1 MIKNCSK
8 INRIEIKTSELNFK
22 IPSKLIT
29 EYPSKERD
37 EARLMVIHR
46 KTGKIEHKFFKDL
59 ISYFDKEDVIIL
71 NNTKVFPAILYG
83 YKEQTK
89 AKIKVFLLRELD
101 KKNKILDVLVE
112 PARKIRIGNKIFFK
126 KKTLKHNYNLVAEV
140 IDNTTSR
147 GRILRFLSDLSY
159 PEFKTQ
165 LYSLGKTPLPKYIKR
180 EVEKKDS
187 ERYQTTYAKEEGSVV
202 APAAGLHFSNHLL
215 KRLEIKGISLAEITL
230 HIGLSAFSEIEV
242 EDLSKHK
249 MDYEKANIKNFMC
262 KIINTAIS
270 KNKRICAVGNSV
282 MRAVESSV
290 SVSRHLN
297 PFDGWTNKFIYP
309 PYNFSIANSLISNF
323 HMPKST
329 SFVMITA
336 FMGYDLT
343 MKAYQNAVKEK
354 YRFYSYGDAMLIL

>member
-1 MIKNCSK
+1 MNI
-8 INRIEIKTSELNFK
+8 K
-22 IPSKLIT
+22 IPSKLIV
-29 EYPSKERD
+29 EYPSSERD
-37 EARLMVIHR
+37 EARLMVINR
-46 KTGKIEHKFFKDL
+46 KTGKFEHKLFKDL
-59 ISYFDKEDVIIL
+59 INYFDKEDVIIL
-71 NNTKVFPAILYG
+71 NNTKVFPAVLYG

-112 PARKIRIGNKIFFK
+112 PARKIRIGNKIYFN
-126 KKTLKHNYNLVAEV
+126 KKTHKQNYNLVSEV

-159 PEFKTQ
+159 EEFKKQ
-165 LYSLGKTPLPKYIKR
+165 LNSIGKTPLPSYIKR
-180 EVEKKDS
+180 EVNKKDID
-187 ERYQTTYAKEEGSVV
+187 RYQTIYAKEEGSVV
-202 APAAGLHFSNHLL
+202 APAAGLHFSKHLL
-215 KRLEIKGISLAEITL
+215 KKLEIKGISLAEITL

-249 MDYEKANIKNFMC
+249 MDYEKALIKNNMC
-262 KIINTAIS
+262 QIINTAIS
-270 KNKRICAVGNSV
+270 KKQRICAVGNSV
-282 MRAVESSV
+282 MRTIESSI

-309 PYNFSIANSLISNF
+309 PYNFCIANSLISNF

-329 SFVMITA
+329 SFVMIAA

-343 MKAYQNAVKEK
+343 MKAYQNAVKEN

>member
-1 MIKNCSK
+1 MRKNRFDNKEIKNSF
-8 INRIEIKTSELNFK
+8 LNFK

-46 KTGKIEHKFFKDL
+46 KTGKIEHKLFKDL
-59 ISYFDKEDVIIL
+59 INYFDKEDVLIL
-71 NNTKVFPAILYG
+71 NNTKVFPAVLYG

-89 AKIKVFLLRELD
+89 AKIEVFSLRELD
-101 KKNKILDVLVE
+101 KKNKIIDVLVE
-112 PARKIRIGNKIFFK
+112 PARKIRIGNKIFFSQRTDK
-126 KKTLKHNYNLVAEV
+126 QNYNLVAEV

-159 PEFKTQ
+159 EEFKKQ
-165 LYSLGKTPLPKYIKR
+165 LYAIGKPPLPNYIKR
-180 EVEKKDS
+180 EANKKDI
-187 ERYQTTYAKEEGSVV
+187 ERYQTIYAKEEGSVV
-202 APAAGLHFSNHLL
+202 APAAGLHFSKHLL

-230 HIGLSAFSEIEV
+230 HIGLSSFSSIEV
-242 EDLSKHK
+242 EDLSKYK
-249 MDYEKANIKNFMC
+249 MDSEKANIKNNIC

-270 KNKRICAVGNSV
+270 KKKRICAVGNSV
-282 MRAVESSV
+282 MRTIESSI

-309 PYNFSIANSLISNF
+309 PYKFSIANSLISNL

-329 SFVMITA
+329 SFVMIAA
-336 FMGYDLT
+336 FMGYDQA
-343 MKAYQNAVKEK
+343 MKAYQNAVKEE
-354 YRFYSYGDAMLIL
+354 YMFYSYGDAMLIL

>member
-1 MIKNCSK
+1 MRKKMNCFEQ
-8 INRIEIKTSELNFK
+8 IEIKTSDLNFK
-22 IPSKLIT
+22 IPSKLIV

-46 KTGKIEHKFFKDL
+46 KTGKIEHKLFKDL
-59 ISYFDKEDVIIL
+59 INYFDKEDVIIL

-89 AKIKVFLLRELD
+89 AKIKVFLLRVLD

-112 PARKIRIGNKIFFK
+112 PARKIRIGNKIFFS
-126 KKTLKHNYNLVAEV
+126 KKTHNYNYNLVAEV

-147 GRILRFLSDLSY
+147 GRILRFLSDHSY
-159 PEFKTQ
+159 EEFQKQ
-165 LYSLGKTPLPKYIKR
+165 LYAIGKTPLPKYIKR
-180 EVEKKDS
+180 EVEKKDI
-187 ERYQTTYAKEEGSVV
+187 ERYQTIYAKEEGSIV
-202 APAAGLHFSNHLL
+202 APAAGLHFSKHLL

-230 HIGLSAFSEIEV
+230 HIGLSAFSSIEV

-249 MDYEKANIKNFMC
+249 MDAEKAKIKNNIC
-262 KIINTAIS
+262 KIINTAIY
-270 KNKRICAVGNSV
+270 KKQRICAVGNSV
-282 MRAVESSV
+282 MRTLESSL

-309 PYNFSIANSLISNF
+309 PYKFSIANSLISNL

-329 SFVMITA
+329 SFVMIAA

-343 MKAYQNAVKEK
+343 MKAYQNAVKER